1 MPTAARRGAIVD
13 IPLPAEDRRV
23 PSVVGGDDRVTA
35 TRQVI
40 GQDRGEDMVVLGDLS
55 SATCLRRRGSSCD
68 NSKARQA
75 ITASRADTVAERGQ
89 VRLPEPLHRGLHLE
103 PSVLH
108 LHRLHQLQICTG
120 SPRRSRRCGARI
132 PVCCCLATL
141 A

>member
-55 SATCLRRRGSSCD
+55 SATCLRRLVFGDLSS
-68 NSKARQA
+68 ATR
-75 ITASRADTVAERGQ
+75 IFMR
-89 VRLPEPLHRGLHLE
+89 
-103 PSVLH
+103 
-108 LHRLHQLQICTG
+108 QLQ
-120 SPRRSRRCGARI
+120 GASGDHRKQGRYRG
-132 PVCCCLATL
+132 
-141 A
+141 

>member
-68 NSKARQA
+68 TSKARQA

-89 VRLPEPLHRGLHLE
+89 VRLPEP
-103 PSVLH
+103 